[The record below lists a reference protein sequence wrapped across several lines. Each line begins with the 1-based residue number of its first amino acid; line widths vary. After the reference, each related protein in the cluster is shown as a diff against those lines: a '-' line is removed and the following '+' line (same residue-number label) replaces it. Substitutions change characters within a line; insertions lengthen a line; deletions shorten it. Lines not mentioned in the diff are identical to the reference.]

1 MLGGLE
7 HSVYSYI
14 NISKCFLSQN
24 IKYII
29 YKFFFWLEISTCTSD
44 NCETDNG
51 RVKHPLDCQ
60 YPSRLCDNGTICLT
74 PDKLCD
80 EYMDC
85 VDRTD
90 DNILCGNFWRCQVID
105 PTFCLETLVIRN
117 FNFFFPVNYCDYKDK
132 CSHNCYNAPE
142 GYICG
147 CPENMYLQNDNVTC
161 ADTHRCDVWGICSQ
175 KCVPIGQHSHKCTCF
190 PEYEIQPDHFTC
202 KSVGMYLY

>member
-1 MLGGLE
+1 MNTWTALTEQTTIICVVIFEDVKLLTQR
-7 HSVYSYI
+7 SVSKPWSY
-14 NISKCFLSQN
+14 
-24 IKYII
+24 
-29 YKFFFWLEISTCTSD
+29 
-44 NCETDNG
+44 
-51 RVKHPLDCQ
+51 V
-60 YPSRLCDNGTICLT
+60 
-74 PDKLCD
+74 
-80 EYMDC
+80 
-85 VDRTD
+85 
-90 DNILCGNFWRCQVID
+90 
-105 PTFCLETLVIRN
+105 TLI
-117 FNFFFPVNYCDYKDK
+117 FFFPVNYCDYKDK